1 MSEKTYA
8 ILVMGTVERRVIVS
22 GESLAEAEANAYSEW
37 SNLTG
42 GHIGTAESVEA
53 YEVEQD
59 VINSYKED
67 VMEEYANALE
77 HWANCFRDGTLH
89 DAYANE
95 IAYLLEDKAHDI
107 RGDLKNEQTS
117 T

>member
-1 MSEKTYA
+1 MSKKIYS

-53 YEVEQD
+53 YEVVLD
-59 VINSYKED
+59 
-67 VMEEYANALE
+67 
-77 HWANCFRDGTLH
+77 
-89 DAYANE
+89 
-95 IAYLLEDKAHDI
+95 YLLSEGHADTVEEAHYVMMQLDSEFI
-107 RGDLKNEQTS
+107 QNIIEN
-117 T
+117 

>member
-77 HWANCFRDGTLH
+77 HWANCFRDGLWQSTLH
-89 DAYANE
+89 DTYAIN

-107 RGDLKNEQTS
+107 RGDLKND
-117 T
+117 